1 MEAKQNFPS
10 QAGFGKMLMALL
22 FILAGALLFARNMG
36 FITEEWFNLLVTW
49 HSLFIIS
56 GIYSILRRRYVFG
69 SILLLIGVYFLGS
82 KLMWFPDNSQALLWP
97 LVLIFVGV
105 LFLKPHRHKNWEHHR
120 MHFHRKMA
128 QKMANRKMGINEEQQ
143 CQSEDGFLYSNNS
156 LGAVRHVVL
165 DELFKG
171 AKISTYFGGTTI
183 DLRHTHI
190 APGETY
196 IDVDCNWGGIEL
208 FIPSDWKVQIKCN
221 CFCGGC
227 EDKRWQ
233 GTHSKE
239 DGGILIVRGNV
250 SFGGLEIKD

>member
-1 MEAKQNFPS
+1 MEAKQNFS
-10 QAGFGKMLMALL
+10 SHAGFGKMLVALL

-36 FITEEWFNLLVTW
+36 FITEEWFNLLVSW

-56 GIYSILRRRYVFG
+56 GIYSIVRQRYVFG

-97 LVLIFVGV
+97 LVLIFIGV
-105 LFLKPHRHKNWEHHR
+105 LFLKPHRPKNWQHHR
-120 MHFHRKMA
+120 MHFQKKMA
-128 QKMANRKMGINEEQQ
+128 QKMANRRMGIQEEQQ

-165 DELFKG
+165 DEIFKG
-171 AKISTYFGGTTI
+171 AKISTSFGGTTI

-190 APGETY
+190 APGITY

-208 FIPSDWKVQIKCN
+208 YTPSDWKIQIMCN

-233 GTHSKE
+233 GATPKD
-239 DGGILIVRGNV
+239 DGYILLIRGNV